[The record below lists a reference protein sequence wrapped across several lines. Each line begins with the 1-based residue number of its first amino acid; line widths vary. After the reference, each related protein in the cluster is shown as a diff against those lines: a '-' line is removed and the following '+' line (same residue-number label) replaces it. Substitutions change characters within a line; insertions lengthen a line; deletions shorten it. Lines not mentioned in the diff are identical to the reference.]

1 MIYSM
6 NRIII
11 CVFYIFM
18 LNSFNLVSQESDH
31 GFWKVYNANANIDN
45 KFAVFLDYQIRNYDY
60 FSDLNQIMIRHA
72 LTYKINKKIELGQG
86 YAYVYHRFYDN
97 MQDIYTFD
105 EHRIFQ
111 QFLLNLSTDK
121 IAFVNRYRF
130 EERIL
135 PDEFSFRV
143 RAFLSLNISLY
154 KDLLEKNN
162 FYFSMYDELFFDENN
177 HNFLDQ
183 NRFYMGFGFVF
194 LDGLRAEIANMW
206 QSFMGI
212 NTSQYLLSI
221 NHNFDLF

>member
-18 LNSFNLVSQESDH
+18 LNSLNLVSQESDH

-111 QFLLNLSTDK
+111 
-121 IAFVNRYRF
+121 
-130 EERIL
+130 
-135 PDEFSFRV
+135 
-143 RAFLSLNISLY
+143 
-154 KDLLEKNN
+154 
-162 FYFSMYDELFFDENN
+162 
-177 HNFLDQ
+177 
-183 NRFYMGFGFVF
+183 
-194 LDGLRAEIANMW
+194 
-206 QSFMGI
+206 
-212 NTSQYLLSI
+212 
-221 NHNFDLF
+221 